1 MNSLR
6 RKLCVMS
13 SFDPAFSDMMSA
25 PIAMKRSHPIW
36 LLLIVSL
43 ALVSCAL
50 FKTKASS
57 PPASEV
63 FPLKEEGRVLYE
75 GEINRLVQK
84 AGGRLFFSTA
94 KGYLYCIDAAKKDV
108 SWKFSARAG
117 VSAPPCLSEG
127 RIYFADAENEL
138 YCLDEAGTLVWEKKL
153 AEKLSGEIGRGS
165 GTILLSTV
173 DGKVVALDPSTGNEM
188 WGFNSESTIETVPV
202 VWNQQIIFGT
212 GDGRLYFLAP
222 DGRRLA
228 AFKAGA
234 RVRGP
239 LLIDANRLYYTL
251 QDGTFNSLN
260 LTSRR
265 RRWKIQTGGF
275 LTAAPTVDEKRIYF
289 LNSGDIFFCLNKK
302 NGELLWWKP
311 IPSRSF
317 FHPEI
322 YGAEILASSLSPLL
336 LGFYKNNGEKSGSFD
351 AGQEIKSNPLGF
363 DSRLVINVYDGEAG
377 QGILVFLKRE
387 SAVRVT
393 SQKK

>member
-1 MNSLR
+1 
-6 RKLCVMS
+6 
-13 SFDPAFSDMMSA
+13 MMSA
-25 PIAMKRSHPIW
+25 PIAMKRSHSIW
-36 LLLIVSL
+36 LFLIVSL

-50 FKTKASS
+50 FKTKAST

-84 AGGRLFFSTA
+84 AGGRLFFSTG
-94 KGYLYCIDAAKKDV
+94 KGYLYCIDAAKKDI

-117 VSAPPCLSEG
+117 VPAPPCLSEG
-127 RIYFADAENEL
+127 RIYFTDGENDL
-138 YCLDEAGTLVWEKKL
+138 HCLDEAGTLVWEKKL
-153 AEKLSGEIGRGS
+153 AEKLSGEVGQGS

-173 DGKVVALDPSTGNEM
+173 DGKVVALDPSSGNEV
-188 WGFNSESTIETVPV
+188 WRFKSESTIETVPV

-239 LLIDANRLYYTL
+239 LLIDANRLYYSL

-275 LTAAPTVDEKRIYF
+275 LTAAPVVDEKRIYF

-317 FHPEI
+317 FQPEI
-322 YGAEILASSLSPLL
+322 YGAEILAASLSPLL

-363 DSRLVINVYDGEAG
+363 DSHLVINVYDGEAG
-377 QGILVFLKRE
+377 QGTLVFLKRE